1 MSMVVD
7 LLWKYIKYDIDQWT
21 YRLGDT
27 RKEDPEQRHIAQTDD
42 SELDNLFIW
51 RNVEEALST
60 VKLFLEGR
68 LERIAESGDNVLDTD
83 ERNWTIVLKEHSR
96 SGDAKVL
103 ADLIHKYV
111 VNYVLNAWSANYYPD
126 MVAQLQGEM
135 QSLVAGIDEAAHAL
149 RAPMKHK
156 RKKEKDIDD
165 MTVEEEDI

>member
-1 MSMVVD
+1 MVVD

-27 RKEDPEQRHIAQTDD
+27 RKEDPEQRHIAQSDD
-42 SELDNLFIW
+42 SELDNLFIR

-60 VKLFLEGR
+60 IKLFLSGR
-68 LERIAESGDNVLDTD
+68 LEYIAESGDNILDAD
-83 ERNWTIVLKEHSR
+83 ERNWTIFLKENSR

-111 VNYVLNAWSANYYPD
+111 VNYVLNAWSVNYYPD
-126 MVAQLQGEM
+126 AVTQLQGEM
-135 QSLVAGIDEAAHAL
+135 QSLIAGIDEAAHAL

-156 RKKEKDIDD
+156 RKEEKDIDNV
-165 MTVEEEDI
+165 TVEAEDI